1 MDSEGRELV
10 FVLVMMAV
18 LLIFAVIAVV
28 IFVRTWRKE
37 RQGKPPAKR

>member
-18 LLIFAVIAVV
+18 LLVFAIIAVV
-28 IFVRTWRKE
+28 VFVRTWRKE
-37 RQGKPPAKR
+37 RK